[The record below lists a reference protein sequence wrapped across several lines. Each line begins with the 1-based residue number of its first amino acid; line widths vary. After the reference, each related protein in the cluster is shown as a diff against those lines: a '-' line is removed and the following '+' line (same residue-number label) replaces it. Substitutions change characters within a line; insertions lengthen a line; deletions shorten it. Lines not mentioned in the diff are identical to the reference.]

1 MERKETNLR
10 CHSGC
15 CSQPHPAMSAGIF
28 LPSCHLEMRMPQP
41 WGDCR
46 SPSILEGWWSPP
58 HFLLSGLEM
67 GFPASQASPRPDN
80 DEGSGPGSGVLGEE
94 RDGIRQGW
102 SGAGGTVSRR
112 WLGLGWRHSVLAPVT
127 CFKALPGWV
136 TQSFSGK
143 PRSSIKDLVG
153 YPLPLPMLESL

>member
-1 MERKETNLR
+1 MVCKRLAKLVERKETNLR
-10 CHSGC
+10 CHSGR

-58 HFLLSGLEM
+58 RFLLSGLEM
-67 GFPASQASPRPDN
+67 GSPASQASPGPDN

-102 SGAGGTVSRR
+102 WGQGDCLQKVVGVWVETLCADPNDLLQSFA
-112 WLGLGWRHSVLAPVT
+112 WLGHSVFL
-127 CFKALPGWV
+127 K
-136 TQSFSGK
+136 
-143 PRSSIKDLVG
+143 
-153 YPLPLPMLESL
+153 

>member
-1 MERKETNLR
+1 
-10 CHSGC
+10 
-15 CSQPHPAMSAGIF
+15 
-28 LPSCHLEMRMPQP
+28 MPQP

-102 SGAGGTVSRR
+102 WGQGGLSPE
-112 WLGLGWRHSVLAPVT
+112 GGW
-127 CFKALPGWV
+127 GWGGDILFWP
-136 TQSFSGK
+136 Q
-143 PRSSIKDLVG
+143 
-153 YPLPLPMLESL
+153 